1 MKIPNISLTEGKL
14 TGLGGLHTQGSVEFE
29 ERQDEVHLSGEVGC
43 QDIEISFSWQ
53 HRNIRYSPATSSAE
67 L

>member
-14 TGLGGLHTQGSVEFE
+14 AGLGGLHTQGPVEFE

-43 QDIEISFSWQ
+43 EDIEISFSWQ
-53 HRNIRYSPATSSAE
+53 HKNIR
-67 L
+67 

>member
-14 TGLGGLHTQGSVEFE
+14 AGLGGLYTQGLVEFE

-53 HRNIRYSPATSSAE
+53 HRNIRYSPRPGPATS
-67 L
+67 